1 MKIEAPAKINLF
13 LHIGSRR
20 DDGYHNLES
29 LAVFVRVGDE
39 LSFEPAEAISL
50 EIDGPFASD
59 LHAEKNNLV
68 LKAAAAL
75 AEYAVL
81 KSKQN
86 FDPRIEHARKMGAHI
101 RLTKN
106 LPVASGIGGGSAD
119 AAAALRGLT
128 LLWDLHIDKE
138 MLDRIALLLGADVP
152 VCLLNKPAWMEGVGE
167 RVTPIFGIPELP
179 MVLVNPR
186 VAISTAR
193 IFGALKERTGTG
205 QVPKPKNMRDV
216 KTLANYL
223 RATANDLEAPAIEEA
238 PVINEVL
245 ASLSQNGAALSRMS
259 GSGAT
264 CFGLFLDHFA
274 AHMAVDAISKAN
286 PDWWVTVA

>member
-1 MKIEAPAKINLF
+1 MKIQAPAKVNLF

-29 LAVFVRVGDE
+29 LAVFARVSDE
-39 LSFEPAEAISL
+39 LSFASADELSL

-68 LKAAAAL
+68 LRAARAL
-75 AEYAVL
+75 GEYAAM
-81 KSKQN
+81 KSK
-86 FDPRIEHARKMGAHI
+86 REKTGAHI

-119 AAAALRGLT
+119 AAATLRGLT

-138 MLDRIALLLGADVP
+138 MLGSIALLLGADVP
-152 VCLLNKPAWMEGVGE
+152 VCLLSKPSWMEGVGE

-186 VAISTAR
+186 IAVSTAH

-205 QVPKPKNMRDV
+205 QVPKPKNIRDA

-223 RATANDLEAPAIEEA
+223 RATANDLEAPAMEEA
-238 PVINEVL
+238 PIINDVIT
-245 ASLSQNGAALSRMS
+245 ALSSSGALLSRMS

-264 CFGLFLDHFA
+264 CFGLFENQDDANKA
-274 AHMAVDAISKAN
+274 AVTISNAHPN
-286 PDWWVTVA
+286 WWITAA

>member
-1 MKIEAPAKINLF
+1 VKIQAPAKVNLF

-29 LAVFVRVGDE
+29 LAVFARVSDE
-39 LSFEPAEAISL
+39 LSFASADELSL

-68 LKAAAAL
+68 LRAARAL
-75 AEYAVL
+75 GEYAAM
-81 KSKQN
+81 KSK
-86 FDPRIEHARKMGAHI
+86 REKTGAHI

-119 AAAALRGLT
+119 AAATLRGLT

-138 MLDRIALLLGADVP
+138 MLGSIALLLGADVP
-152 VCLLNKPAWMEGVGE
+152 VCLLSKPSWMEGVGE

-186 VAISTAR
+186 IAVSTAH

-205 QVPKPKNMRDV
+205 QVPKPKNIRDA

-223 RATANDLEAPAIEEA
+223 RATANDLEAPAMEEA
-238 PVINEVL
+238 PIINDVIT
-245 ASLSQNGAALSRMS
+245 ALSSSGALLSRMS

-264 CFGLFLDHFA
+264 CFGLFENQDDANKA
-274 AHMAVDAISKAN
+274 AVTISNAHPN
-286 PDWWVTVA
+286 WWITAA

>member
-1 MKIEAPAKINLF
+1 MKIEAHAKINLF

-119 AAAALRGLT
+119 AAA
-128 LLWDLHIDKE
+128 
-138 MLDRIALLLGADVP
+138 
-152 VCLLNKPAWMEGVGE
+152 
-167 RVTPIFGIPELP
+167 
-179 MVLVNPR
+179 
-186 VAISTAR
+186 
-193 IFGALKERTGTG
+193 
-205 QVPKPKNMRDV
+205 
-216 KTLANYL
+216 
-223 RATANDLEAPAIEEA
+223 
-238 PVINEVL
+238 
-245 ASLSQNGAALSRMS
+245 
-259 GSGAT
+259 
-264 CFGLFLDHFA
+264 
-274 AHMAVDAISKAN
+274 
-286 PDWWVTVA
+286 